1 MAGGVVAAVLRPT
14 IPWTPMAVRL
24 GEVDAAAQATEGSC
38 FDGSAGK
45 AAVVLLQLTTVV
57 LLLELYIY
65 IHDCVGLVYL

>member
-1 MAGGVVAAVLRPT
+1 MAGRVVAAVLRPT

-38 FDGSAGK
+38 FDGSAGV

-65 IHDCVGLVYL
+65 IHDCVGWVHL